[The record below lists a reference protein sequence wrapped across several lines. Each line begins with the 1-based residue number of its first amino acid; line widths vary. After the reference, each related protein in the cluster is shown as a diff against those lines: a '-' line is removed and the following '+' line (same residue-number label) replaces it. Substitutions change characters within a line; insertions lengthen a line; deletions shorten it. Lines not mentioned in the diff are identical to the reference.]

1 MKKTRRLM
9 VGIFASSLLVL
20 AACNEETT
28 VEDPASE
35 DTPVEQ
41 EADGDMIN
49 TDDGM
54 VEGMDME
61 ADDVL
66 DPDSDEPETTAFG
79 FSYFHLNVNY
89 SDLGDSYTIHYE
101 HTTDEVNAE
110 VDDSRMDMQLTGDE
124 AYQEL
129 ETRFEN
135 LHVDSEM
142 SEEEILAAVHENF
155 DFDQNYESLELEMTL
170 ENGTEINLEHE
181 SEE

>member
-1 MKKTRRLM
+1 MKKTRKVM

-28 VEDPASE
+28 VEDPAPE

-41 EADGDMIN
+41 EADGDMIH
-49 TDDGM
+49 TD
-54 VEGMDME
+54 EGMDTDVDE
-61 ADDVL
+61 VL

-79 FSYFHLNVNY
+79 FSYLHLNVNY

-110 VDDSRMDMQLTGDE
+110 IDDSRMDMQLTGDE

-129 ETRFEN
+129 ENRFEN
-135 LHVDSEM
+135 FQIDSEM
-142 SEEEILAAVHENF
+142 SEEEILAAIHENF
-155 DFDQNYESLELEMTL
+155 DFDPNYESLELEMTL
-170 ENGTEINLEHE
+170 ENGTEINFEHE